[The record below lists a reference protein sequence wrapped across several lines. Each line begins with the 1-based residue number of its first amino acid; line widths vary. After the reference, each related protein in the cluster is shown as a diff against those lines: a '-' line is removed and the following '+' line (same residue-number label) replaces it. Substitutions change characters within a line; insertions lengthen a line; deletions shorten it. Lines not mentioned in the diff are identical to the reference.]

1 MGIIGQ
7 NNKIYIWKKIIKK
20 TRIIITRCKYFA
32 QINYYK
38 HCSATAHLPPSSFA
52 SLQSW
57 GHVGNV
63 FWITLECIF
72 SSRFVHNFFCAP
84 GKKKGFFIFGKDY
97 RDQNEASPFFVL
109 FVLFEVIVQLCWHAS
124 LVQELILL
132 SIRLLGQSTYI
143 FYKEKRCVFDE
154 RYLIFFSIRKE
165 PFHFFP
171 ISVCWALIL
180 QLFKRCP
187 GNNYCRHVAGILMI
201 IGKPTALVGA
211 EQPVC
216 QAKKYC
222 KQFSE
227 LKTIFW
233 RNFKQFSR
241 T

>member
-1 MGIIGQ
+1 M
-7 NNKIYIWKKIIKK
+7 KKIIKIK

-132 SIRLLGQSTYI
+132 FIRLLEQSTYI
-143 FYKEKRCVFDE
+143 FFTKKKGCVFDE
-154 RYLIFFSIRKE
+154 RNFKNLFFDKEGAISFFSYQRLLGAYSAVIQKVSRE
-165 PFHFFP
+165 Q
-171 ISVCWALIL
+171 LL
-180 QLFKRCP
+180 QACGRYFDDNWEATGTGR
-187 GNNYCRHVAGILMI
+187 
-201 IGKPTALVGA
+201 
-211 EQPVC
+211 
-216 QAKKYC
+216 
-222 KQFSE
+222 S
-227 LKTIFW
+227 
-233 RNFKQFSR
+233 
-241 T
+241 